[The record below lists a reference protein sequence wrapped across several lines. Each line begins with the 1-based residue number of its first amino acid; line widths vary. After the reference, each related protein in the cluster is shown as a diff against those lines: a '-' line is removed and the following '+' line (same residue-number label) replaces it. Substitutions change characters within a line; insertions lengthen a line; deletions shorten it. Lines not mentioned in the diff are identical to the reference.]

1 MKETYFFTYT
11 LTKHKTEKKMD
22 SRNEINNREKATR
35 SPKDRHV
42 KVGGRDRRIRLPASV
57 APQLFKLTKELGFQ
71 TDGETVGW
79 LLQNAE
85 PAIFAA
91 TGHGLNTTSDDVIHS
106 TKNFSSVT
114 YSGNYHYTFNG
125 DTNVFPCTAVST
137 DHREMVFPV
146 ATMTDYASSTN
157 YISYNHFTINGD
169 NSMTGVSRQNQKQ
182 PVMFTPSDA
191 SSGPTTTGTTTV

>member
-1 MKETYFFTYT
+1 
-11 LTKHKTEKKMD
+11 MD
-22 SRNEINNREKATR
+22 SRNEINNRENATR

-42 KVGGRDRRIRLPASV
+42 KVGGRDRRIRLRASV

-106 TKNFSSVT
+106 NKNFSSFT

-125 DTNVFPCTAVST
+125 DTNVFPCTAVRT
-137 DHREMVFPV
+137 DHREMVFPD
-146 ATMTDYASSTN
+146 AAMIDYASSTN
-157 YISYNHFTINGD
+157 YISCNHFTINGD
-169 NSMTGVSRQNQKQ
+169 NSA
-182 PVMFTPSDA
+182 TPSDA
-191 SSGPTTTGTTTV
+191 SSGATTTGTTTVNLSLVRRTWLRLRKPISSLLNKERV